1 MRKAVDAYTQNTK
14 ANLAPRELE
23 ASLLLKA
30 AAQLQTV
37 KDDWENNY
45 KSLDNALYYNRRL
58 WTILASAMAE
68 EDNQLPKPIRDNV
81 ASLGVFVMSHTLK
94 VLAEP
99 SPDKL
104 TSLININREIAAGL
118 NTNNT
123 PGEQKEKTSKAG

>member
-1 MRKAVDAYTQNTK
+1 MREAVDAYGQISK

-23 ASLLLKA
+23 ASILLKA
-30 AAQLQTV
+30 AAQLQAI

-45 KSLDNALYYNRRL
+45 KNLDNALYYNRRL
-58 WTILASAMAE
+58 WTIFASAMADD
-68 EDNQLPKPIRDNV
+68 DNELPKPIRDNV

-104 TSLININREIAAGL
+104 TSLININKEIAAGL
-118 NTNNT
+118 NSN
-123 PGEQKEKTSKAG
+123 KAADKDQST

>member
-1 MRKAVDAYTQNTK
+1 MREAVDAYSQISK
-14 ANLAPRELE
+14 ANLGPRELE
-23 ASLLLKA
+23 ASILLKA
-30 AAQLQTV
+30 AAQLQSI

-45 KSLDNALYYNRRL
+45 KNLDNALYYNRRL
-58 WTILASAMAE
+58 WTILASAMAD

-81 ASLGVFVMSHTLK
+81 ASLGVFVMSYTLK

-118 NTNNT
+118 NS
-123 PGEQKEKTSKAG
+123 SKSENKDQTT

>member
-1 MRKAVDAYTQNTK
+1 MREAVDAYSQISK
-14 ANLAPRELE
+14 ASLGPRELE
-23 ASLLLKA
+23 ASILLKA
-30 AAQLQTV
+30 AAQLQSI

-45 KSLDNALYYNRRL
+45 KNLDNALYYNRRL
-58 WTILASAMAE
+58 WTILASAMAD

-104 TSLININREIAAGL
+104 TSLININKEIAAGL
-118 NTNNT
+118 NS
-123 PGEQKEKTSKAG
+123 GKADDKNQNA